1 MKDLPGDECS
11 YCAGRSWRVTATL
24 ISCNRCGVVYGRV
37 NGIFTLDPTTV
48 PKPRKPYEPPA
59 IIDSAD
65 FETLALSCA
74 KTPGPE
80 PDCHGPGGTP
90 TQS

>member
-48 PKPRKPYEPPA
+48 PKPRKPYEPLSPA
-59 IIDSAD
+59 WWPKRSSA
-65 FETLALSCA
+65 CA
-74 KTPGPE
+74 QSYRSGPYE
-80 PDCHGPGGTP
+80 LPPDQNG
-90 TQS
+90 SSNRR